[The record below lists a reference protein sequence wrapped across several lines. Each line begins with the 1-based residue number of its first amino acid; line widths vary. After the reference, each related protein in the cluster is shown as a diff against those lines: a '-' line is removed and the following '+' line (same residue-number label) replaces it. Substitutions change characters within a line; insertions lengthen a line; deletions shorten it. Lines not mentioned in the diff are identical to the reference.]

1 MILPKTLEPLVEN
14 EYVESIEDLHSILRR
29 LPPGW
34 HGVIRITG
42 KIEGTLHDVFVVVR
56 NGSVICLEI
65 ENVQTGERLQNED
78 ALPKVE
84 SLLESLEEGEV
95 SVVVDALEGDEE
107 DIDMLVEYNDVEV
120 IEEPLPLTEV
130 FGVEVPEEIEVE
142 EAAVEV
148 EEVEAPEAEE
158 IEVET
163 TVEEEIRVE
172 DVADD
177 KFEMIGSRD
186 FTEERVEEI
195 KEELESMES
204 TDREELLKKYGIEE
218 PDESFVEAILEEFM
232 GIESDIRERISRVL
246 KGYGITV
253 FKLEGNVRMILED
266 DADEEEIKETVYDFM
281 KEMGMDEVSIEV
293 ARMSSITGTATNGG
307 EPEGR
312 ERRPS

>member
-1 MILPKTLEPLVEN
+1 MILPKTLEPVVEN
-14 EYVESIEDLHSILRR
+14 EYVESLEDLHSILRE
-29 LPPGW
+29 LPPQW
-34 HGVIRITG
+34 HGIIRITG
-42 KIEGTLHDVFVVVR
+42 KIEGTLYDVFVVVKG
-56 NGSVICLEI
+56 GSVICLEI

-84 SLLESLEEGEV
+84 SLLESLENGEI

-107 DIDMLVEYNDVEV
+107 DIDMLVEYNDVSV
-120 IEEPLPLTEV
+120 IDEPLPLTEV
-130 FGVEVPEEIEVE
+130 FGVEIPEEIEE
-142 EAAVEV
+142 IKEIEI
-148 EEVEAPEAEE
+148 PEAEE
-158 IEVET
+158 EEVEVE

-172 DVADD
+172 DVADE
-177 KFEMIGSRD
+177 KFEIIGSRD

-195 KEELESMES
+195 KEELESMETS
-204 TDREELLKKYGIEE
+204 DREELLKKYGIEE

-293 ARMSSITGTATNGG
+293 ARMSSITATNGG
-307 EPEGR
+307 KPEDR
-312 ERRPS
+312 MEE

>member
-1 MILPKTLEPLVEN
+1 LILPKTLEPVVEN
-14 EYVESIEDLHSILRR
+14 EYVESLEDLHSILRE
-29 LPPGW
+29 LPPQW

-42 KIEGTLHDVFVVVR
+42 KIEGTLHDVFVVVKG
-56 NGSVICLEI
+56 GSVICLEI

-84 SLLESLEEGEV
+84 SLLESLENGEI

-107 DIDMLVEYNDVEV
+107 DIDMLVEYNDVSV
-120 IEEPLPLTEV
+120 IDEPLPLTEV
-130 FGVEVPEEIEVE
+130 FGVEIPEEIKEIEEVE
-142 EAAVEV
+142 EIEIPEVKEEVEV
-148 EEVEAPEAEE
+148 E
-158 IEVET
+158 

-172 DVADD
+172 DVADE

-186 FTEERVEEI
+186 FTKERVEEI
-195 KEELESMES
+195 KEELESMEAS
-204 TDREELLKKYGIEE
+204 DREELLKKYGIEE

-307 EPEGR
+307 EPEDRTGG
-312 ERRPS
+312 